1 MNAYSPV
8 AGMGPHVADVQT
20 GQLGPAER
28 AGEAEDE

>member
-1 MNAYSPV
+1 
-8 AGMGPHVADVQT
+8 MGPHVADVQT